1 MSLYASSL
9 KGSATSRGAAATALR
24 PVVQAKNSLQKQ
36 LDASPR
42 IVAQR
47 QAVAKISIAQQTP
60 AEIAFAADTSK
71 TAAHS
76 AHWPIQRVR
85 QKPGVR
91 SKVHKTRSRTT
102 QDHRMKAEVLA
113 VNIVNGSRVRKG
125 VNRYGRGDGTRYGVG
140 GYATH
145 SGVRTTNITRR
156 FSPQEKKAVNRLG
169 TTSGCHMCGTK
180 ISGWSDSH
188 WTPDHQPPLSRSNL
202 AKYRGALYPHCKRC
216 SSRQGGVLAGMR
228 TRAR

>member
-1 MSLYASSL
+1 M
-9 KGSATSRGAAATALR
+9 KGSATSQSAAATPLW
-24 PVVQAKNSLQKQ
+24 PVVQAKNFLQKQ

-47 QAVAKISIAQQTP
+47 QAVARVSTAQRMPT
-60 AEIAFAADTSK
+60 EIAFAPETSK
-71 TAAHS
+71 NAAHS
-76 AHWPIQRVR
+76 AHRPIQRVR
-85 QKPGVR
+85 TKLGVR

-102 QDHRMKAEVLA
+102 KTQRMKAEVLA
-113 VNIVNGSRVRKG
+113 VNVVNGSRVRKG

-140 GYATH
+140 SYATH

-156 FSPQEKKAVNRLG
+156 FSPQEKNAVNRLG

-180 ISGWSDSH
+180 VSGWPDSH

-202 AKYRGALYPHCKRC
+202 ANYRGALYPHCKRC
-216 SSRQGGVLAGMR
+216 SSHQGGVLAGMQH
-228 TRAR
+228 